1 MAITKNAARQ
11 CPITAF
17 VDINLADLTS
27 ATAFDAIA
35 LPPNAVVIM
44 GALLTT
50 EAFNSAT
57 SDVAVVGDVT
67 TANRYMASTSIVT
80 NGTRTVLVPTGFTV
94 TTTQPFIQIKWT
106 GVGTAPTTGKLRLE
120 VTYYIKGRSEFTQ
133 G

>member
-1 MAITKNAARQ
+1 MALTKNASRQ
-11 CPITAF
+11 QPITAF
-17 VDINLADLTS
+17 VDIALADLVT
-27 ATAFDAIA
+27 ATALNVME

-44 GALLTT
+44 GALVTT
-50 EAFNSAT
+50 EAWNSTT

-80 NGTRTVLVPTGFTV
+80 NGTRTVLVPTGFIT
-94 TTTQPFIQIKWT
+94 TTTQPFIQFKWT
-106 GVGTAPTTGKLRLE
+106 SGGGTPTTGKVRLE